1 MTTTL
6 TPTTIGD
13 QIVALPPDL
22 ANSIAQARTR
32 FDAAKKAKE
41 EEEDPE
47 EEADESDDEEAA
59 EDEEEAPSK
68 GSKISFFDKMKAAKA
83 AKSSKKDSD
92 DIEAIFD
99 RIDSLEAENEVLA
112 SLVSQDI
119 HEDAEDHEDA
129 GMATMT
135 DEEMQDMTPQ
145 EIALQLI
152 AEFEEA
158 KPFLPAE
165 ASVGDYSDIYDIY
178 EDAIATRYPNALIN
192 PDAVQEDDDDRI
204 DPMDADELRGAF
216 KMMVIGAN
224 PMRMA
229 PGMSMDSAD
238 ESDRSFANALG
249 LRSDSCDESTMPKT
263 PKRTEYY

>member
-41 EEEDPE
+41 EEEDPK

-68 GSKISFFDKMKAAKA
+68 GSKMSFFDKMKAAKA

-112 SLVSQDI
+112 SLVKNEES
-119 HEDAEDHEDA
+119 HEDA
-129 GMATMT
+129 GSTMT
-135 DEEMQDMTPQ
+135 DEEMADMTPQ
-145 EIALQLI
+145 QIALQLI
-152 AEFEEA
+152 DEFEEA

-165 ASVGDYSDIYDIY
+165 AKVTDYQDIYDIY
-178 EDAIATRYPNALIN
+178 EAAIATRYPNALVN
-192 PDAVQEDDDDRI
+192 PDMEQEDDDDRI
-204 DPMDADELRGAF
+204 NPMDADELRGAF
-216 KMMVIGAN
+216 LMMVIAAN

>member
-1 MTTTL
+1 MTRTL

-22 ANSIAQARTR
+22 ANSIAQARIR
-32 FDAAKKAKE
+32 FDAVKKAKE
-41 EEEDPE
+41 EKDDPE
-47 EEADESDDEEAA
+47 EDDESDDEEAA
-59 EDEEEAPSK
+59 EDEEESPAK
-68 GSKISFFDKMKAAKA
+68 GSKMSFADKMAAAKA
-83 AKSSKKDSD
+83 AKSAKKDSE
-92 DIEAIFD
+92 DIEAIFA
-99 RIDSLEAENEVLA
+99 RIDSLEAENKVLA

-119 HEDAEDHEDA
+119 HEDADP
-129 GMATMT
+129 TMT
-135 DEEMQDMTPQ
+135 DEDTVDMTPQ

-152 AEFEEA
+152 DEFEEA

-165 ASVGDYSDIYDIY
+165 AKVTDYQDIYDIY
-178 EDAIATRYPNALIN
+178 ENAIATRYPNALVN
-192 PDAVQEDDDDRI
+192 PDMEQEDDDDRI
-204 DPMDADELRGAF
+204 NPMDADELRGAF
-216 KMMVIGAN
+216 LMMVIAAN

-249 LRSDSCDESTMPKT
+249 LRSDGCDESTLPKT

>member
-22 ANSIAQARTR
+22 ATSIAQARTR
-32 FDAAKKAKE
+32 FDAMKKKE
-41 EEEDPE
+41 EEDDEED
-47 EEADESDDEEAA
+47 ADESDDEE
-59 EDEEEAPSK
+59 DEED
-68 GSKISFFDKMKAAKA
+68 SKISFFDKMKAAKA
-83 AKSSKKDSD
+83 AKSAKKDSD

-119 HEDAEDHEDA
+119 HEDAEDEDHEDDD
-129 GMATMT
+129 
-135 DEEMQDMTPQ
+135 DEDMEDMTPQ
-145 EIALQLI
+145 QIALQMI
-152 AEFEEA
+152 DEFQEA
-158 KPFLPAE
+158 KPFLPAD
-165 ASVGDYSDIYDIY
+165 ANITDYQDIYDIY
-178 EDAIATRYPNALIN
+178 QDAIATRYPDALVN
-192 PDAVQEDDDDRI
+192 PDEAQEDDDDRI
-204 DPMDADELRGAF
+204 NPMDADELRGAF
-216 KMMVIGAN
+216 LMMVIASHGMRMA
-224 PMRMA
+224 PGTRMA

-238 ESDRSFANALG
+238 KSFATALG